1 MTKAGEEQLYDHQQ
15 EAWEKIFSAN
25 KSTPRTYEQD
35 ESSKSEQEY
44 KPERKKPTRL
54 KFENKPQN
62 NDNIGSEQIQTPGL
76 DCELGST
83 KEDKPSQNITA
94 LQKMG
99 EESAVK
105 MTNSAKKNRHPNFL
119 T

>member
-62 NDNIGSEQIQTPGL
+62 NDNIRSEQIQAPAI
-76 DCELGST
+76 DCELG
-83 KEDKPSQNITA
+83 
-94 LQKMG
+94 
-99 EESAVK
+99 
-105 MTNSAKKNRHPNFL
+105 
-119 T
+119 